1 MVTNRYNHIN
11 VSGGIMK
18 RIAAVTLVCFT
29 SLFLFSCSNTEKCLE
44 KAGYKNCDGLK
55 NAFNLQNS
63 DEAQKY
69 HDIKTKC
76 GCKD

>member
-1 MVTNRYNHIN
+1 
-11 VSGGIMK
+11 MK
-18 RIAAVTLVCFT
+18 RFAIVALVCFG
-29 SLFLFSCSNTEKCLE
+29 SLLCISCSNTEKCLE
-44 KAGYKNCDGLK
+44 KAGYKNCENLK

-69 HDIKTKC
+69 HDIKSKC